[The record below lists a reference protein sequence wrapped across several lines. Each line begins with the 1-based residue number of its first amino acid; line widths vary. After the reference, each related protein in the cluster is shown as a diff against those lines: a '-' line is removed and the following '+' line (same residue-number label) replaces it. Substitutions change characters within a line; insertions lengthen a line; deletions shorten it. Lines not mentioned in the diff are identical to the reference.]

1 MAHKYCGVTGCAVEA
16 TLAVVGGRWKPVLLF
31 HLLEGRKRFSDLCRA
46 VPNATQRMITL
57 QLRELEADGV
67 VARHVFAQ
75 VPPRVEY
82 SLTDIGRKFA
92 PVLESIR
99 AWGTDYIDYLHANRL
114 MGSSPTAAL
123 SIWSIDPVLKK
134 RPDLPGEMASRAF
147 LGWFGASRG
156 IRCSRLSHVFVGGAV
171 GRGIP
176 LLP

>member
-31 HLLEGRKRFSDLCRA
+31 HLLEGRKRFSDLCRS

-82 SLTDIGRKFA
+82 ELTELGRSLEPLLLLMRD
-92 PVLESIR
+92 
-99 AWGTDYIDYLHANRL
+99 WG
-114 MGSSPTAAL
+114 
-123 SIWSIDPVLKK
+123 K
-134 RPDLPGEMASRAF
+134 RF
-147 LGWFGASRG
+147 K
-156 IRCSRLSHVFVGGAV
+156 SRLEADETLVSSNDASNGDPPTNHTT
-171 GRGIP
+171 I
-176 LLP
+176 